1 MTEYLDIEVSVCG
14 LARNTFRD
22 TIMKFLYFLLTVIS
36 FQYRV
41 TRVSGIKDNSL
52 IFRTVPLRVIFEG
65 HSVRFYGR
73 NIKISQNDSGTK
85 FHVSKKK
92 HGVTHRNRVGRSVQM
107 RSHKI
112 HYRRET

>member
-92 HGVTHRNRVGRSVQM
+92 TWCYSSQPCRQVGSNEESQNTL
-107 RSHKI
+107 S
-112 HYRRET
+112 